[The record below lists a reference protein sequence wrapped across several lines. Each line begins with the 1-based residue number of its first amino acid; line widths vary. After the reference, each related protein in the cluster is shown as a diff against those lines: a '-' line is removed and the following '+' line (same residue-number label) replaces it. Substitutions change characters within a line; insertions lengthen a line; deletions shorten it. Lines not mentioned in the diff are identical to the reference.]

1 MGCLAAAC
9 FFVVIDP
16 VLPHHVTAVF

>member
-1 MGCLAAAC
+1 MGCLAAVR